1 MEIEEIQKIAS
12 KCLSC
17 KTKPC
22 RKGCPLTNDIT
33 EFIKC
38 IKVENYKKAYNIL
51 LDTTILQPICG
62 RICPHK
68 KQCQG
73 SCIRSIK
80 GEAVD
85 IGKLETFVGDMAIE
99 NNWPI
104 RKIDEERKNKKIAII
119 GGGPAGITASAYLS
133 RRGFSVKI
141 FEKHS
146 NIGGLLV
153 HGIPDF
159 RLPRRVIKETIKK
172 VMELGVEISTNQ
184 ELGVNLQLE
193 DLEKEYDA
201 ILLCFG
207 ANISSKMNIEG
218 EELIG
223 VYGGNELLENQN
235 YPDFQGKTV
244 AVIGGRKYSNG
255 CCKNSK

>member
-1 MEIEEIQKIAS
+1 MDKEEIQEIAS

-17 KTKPC
+17 NAKPC

-38 IKVENYKKAYNIL
+38 IKKEKYREAYEIL

-73 SCIRSIK
+73 SCIKGIK

-85 IGKLETFVGDMAIE
+85 IGKLETFIGDMAIE

-104 RKIDEERKNKKIAII
+104 KKIDEKLKNKKVAII
-119 GGGPAGITASAYLS
+119 GGGPAGITAGAYLA

-146 NIGGLLV
+146 KIGGLLV

-159 RLPRRVIKETIKK
+159 RLPRKVIKETIQK
-172 VMELGVEISTNQ
+172 VLDLGIEIATNQ
-184 ELGVNLQLE
+184 ELGVNLKLDE
-193 DLEKEYDA
+193 LEKEYDA

-218 EELIG
+218 EDLNG

-235 YPDFQGKTV
+235 YPDFEGKTV
-244 AVIGGRKYSNG
+244 AVIGRRKYCNG